1 MRHILYLLLVLSLAF
16 SAAADEKDNA
26 GDNTPKPFTLTING
40 TVTDV
45 NTGETLVG
53 VEVKLEGTEKK
64 TYTDFDGHFEFNEVL
79 PGKYDISANYISY
92 EKQKLEKQN
101 IDVFSSQLKVQLVP
115 TN

>member
-1 MRHILYLLLVLSLAF
+1 MKVLLSLIFVFTLVF
-16 SAAADEKDNA
+16 SAVADEKDNM
-26 GDNTPKPFTLTING
+26 GDNTPKPLTITVNG

-64 TYTDFDGHFEFNEVL
+64 TYTDFDGYFEFDEVL
-79 PGKYDISANYISY
+79 PGKYDITASYISY
-92 EKQKLEKQN
+92 EKEKLEKQE
-101 IDVFSSQLKVQLVP
+101 IDVFSSQVKVQLKP